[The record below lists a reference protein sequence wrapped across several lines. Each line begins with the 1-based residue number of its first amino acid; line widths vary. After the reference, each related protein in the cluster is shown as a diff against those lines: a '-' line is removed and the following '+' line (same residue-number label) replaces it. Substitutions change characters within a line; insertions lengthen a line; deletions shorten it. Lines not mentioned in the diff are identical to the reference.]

1 MEGDEQGGEQPTGE
15 ENSPA
20 GEQGGEQPAGEQ
32 PEGMSAGGNEQRGNF
47 RDHVGGRP
55 SGSTA
60 RALILPRAKTPTRA
74 RAKNCRALACAPA

>member
-1 MEGDEQGGEQPTGE
+1 MGE

-32 PEGMSAGGNEQRGNF
+32 PEGMSAGGNEQQGNF
-47 RDHVGGRP
+47 RDRVGGRP

-60 RALILPRAKTPTRA
+60 RANTPPRAR
-74 RAKNCRALACAPA
+74 

>member
-32 PEGMSAGGNEQRGNF
+32 PEGMSAGGNEQGGKFHDR
-47 RDHVGGRP
+47 VGGRP
-55 SGSTA
+55 SGCTA
-60 RALILPRAKTPTRA
+60 RAKTPPRA
-74 RAKNCRALACAPA
+74 R